1 MKSTIVI
8 YGSSTGS
15 CQSIA
20 ETIASKLGAEA
31 IDVANLDN
39 DVIAT
44 HDNLILGTST
54 WGAGEMQDDWYDGVK
69 TLKAAGLAGKTVALF
84 GCGDSESYCDTFCGG
99 M

>member
-20 ETIASKLGAEA
+20 QTIASKLGVETL
-31 IDVANLDN
+31 DVANLDN
-39 DVIAT
+39 DAIAS

-69 TLKAAGLAGKTVALF
+69 TRAVPAISTA
-84 GCGDSESYCDTFCGG
+84 CS
-99 M
+99 MP

>member
-20 ETIASKLGAEA
+20 ETIASKLGVEA
-31 IDVANLDN
+31 VDVTSIN
-39 DVIAT
+39 DDTIAS

-54 WGAGEMQDDWYDGVK
+54 WGAGEM
-69 TLKAAGLAGKTVALF
+69 
-84 GCGDSESYCDTFCGG
+84 
-99 M
+99 